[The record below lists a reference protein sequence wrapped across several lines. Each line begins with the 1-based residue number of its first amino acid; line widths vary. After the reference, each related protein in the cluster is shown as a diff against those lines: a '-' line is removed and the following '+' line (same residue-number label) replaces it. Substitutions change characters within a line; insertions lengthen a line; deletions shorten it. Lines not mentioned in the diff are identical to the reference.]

1 MIRFQLQFR
10 SLHVLCL
17 PVAGLTVLWLAG
29 CNGAGSVP
37 TSGTGATPV
46 VTDGP
51 PEAGAHDEHAHP
63 SEGPHHGDLV
73 ELGNED
79 FHAEVVHGEG
89 GSVSVYIL
97 DSAAKAAVPIDAT
110 ELTIN
115 ITHDGNAEQF
125 KLLADRDASDP
136 EGKSSHFSLKDEELA
151 KDLDN
156 HDTAA
161 KLVVMIDGKSYSG
174 KIEHDHDADHKHD
187 DGHKH

>member
-1 MIRFQLQFR
+1 MVRFQLQFR
-10 SLHVLCL
+10 SLRVLCL
-17 PVAGLTVLWLAG
+17 PLAGLTVLWLAG
-29 CNGAGSVP
+29 CSEPGSIP
-37 TSGTGATPV
+37 SSSTGGSHV

-51 PEAGAHDEHAHP
+51 PESGAHDEHAHP

-125 KLLADRDASDP
+125 KLLADRDAADP
-136 EGKSSHFSLKDEELA
+136 EGTSSHFSLKDEELA
-151 KDLDN
+151 KDLDD
-156 HDTAA
+156 HDAAA

>member
-1 MIRFQLQFR
+1 MVRFQLQFR
-10 SLHVLCL
+10 SLRVLCL
-17 PVAGLTVLWLAG
+17 PLAGLTVLWLAG
-29 CNGAGSVP
+29 CSEPGSIP
-37 TSGTGATPV
+37 SSSTGGSHV

-51 PEAGAHDEHAHP
+51 PESGAHDEHAHP

-151 KDLDN
+151 KDLDD
-156 HDTAA
+156 HDAAA
-161 KLVVMIDGKSYSG
+161 KLVVVINGKSYSG

>member
-1 MIRFQLQFR
+1 MSRFQLPFR
-10 SLHVLCL
+10 LMCVRCL
-17 PVAGLTVLWLAG
+17 PVAGLTVLCLAG
-29 CNGAGSVP
+29 CRESGRDPSSATGGS
-37 TSGTGATPV
+37 PV

-51 PEAGAHDEHAHP
+51 SETGSHAEHAHP

-79 FHAEVVHGEG
+79 FHAEIVHGEG

-115 ITHDGNAEQF
+115 ITHDGNADQF
-125 KLLADRDASDP
+125 KLPAVRDAADP

-151 KDLDN
+151 SDLDS
-156 HDTAA
+156 HDAAA
-161 KLVVMIDGKSYSG
+161 KLVVMINGKSYSG

-187 DGHKH
+187 DGHKP

>member
-10 SLHVLCL
+10 SLRVLCL

-29 CNGAGSVP
+29 CSESGSVP
-37 TSGTGATPV
+37 TSGTGAPPG
-46 VTDGP
+46 VTEGP

-89 GSVSVYIL
+89 GSVSIYIL

-125 KLLADRDASDP
+125 KLLAERDASDP
-136 EGKSSHFSLKDEELA
+136 EGKSSHFTLKDEELA
-151 KDLDN
+151 KDLDD
-156 HDTAA
+156 HDAAA
-161 KLVVMIDGKSYSG
+161 KLVVMIDGKSFSG

>member
-10 SLHVLCL
+10 SLRVRCL

-29 CNGAGSVP
+29 CNGAGP
-37 TSGTGATPV
+37 DLTSGTAASPV

-51 PEAGAHDEHAHP
+51 PESGTHDEHAHP

-79 FHAEVVHGEG
+79 FHAEVVHGAG
-89 GSVSVYIL
+89 GSVSIYIL
-97 DSAAKAAVPIDAT
+97 DSAAKAAVPIDAK

-136 EGKSSHFSLKDEELA
+136 EGKASHFSLKDEELA
-151 KDLDN
+151 KDLDD
-156 HDTAA
+156 HDAAA

>member
-1 MIRFQLQFR
+1 MNRFQLQFR
-10 SLHVLCL
+10 SLRVLCL
-17 PVAGLTVLWLAG
+17 PVAGLTVLWFAG
-29 CNGAGSVP
+29 CSETGSP
-37 TSGTGATPV
+37 PLPGTGASPV

-51 PEAGAHDEHAHP
+51 PETDTHAEHAHP

-73 ELGNED
+73 ELGNEE
-79 FHAEVVHGEG
+79 FHAEIVHGEG

-125 KLLADRDASDP
+125 KLPADRDAADP
-136 EGKSSHFSLKDEELA
+136 QGKSSHFSLKDEELA
-151 KDLDN
+151 SDLDN

-161 KLVVMIDGKSYSG
+161 KLVVVINGKSYSG
-174 KIEHDHDADHKHD
+174 KIAHAHDADHKH
-187 DGHKH
+187 

>member
-10 SLHVLCL
+10 SLRVLSL

-29 CNGAGSVP
+29 CSGAGSVP
-37 TSGTGATPV
+37 SSATGGSPV

-97 DSAAKAAVPIDAT
+97 DSAAKAAVPIGAA
-110 ELTIN
+110 EVTIN
-115 ITHDGNAEQF
+115 MTHDGIAEQF
-125 KLLADRDASDP
+125 KLPAERDASDP
-136 EGKSSHFSLKDEELA
+136 EGKSSRFSLKDEELA
-151 KDLDN
+151 SDLDS
-156 HDTAA
+156 HAATA
-161 KLVVMIDGKSYSG
+161 KLVVMINGKSYSG
-174 KIEHDHDADHKHD
+174 RIEHDHDAEHKHG
-187 DGHKH
+187 DGHK

>member
-10 SLHVLCL
+10 SLRVLCL

-29 CNGAGSVP
+29 CSGAGP
-37 TSGTGATPV
+37 ELTSGTAVSPV

-51 PEAGAHDEHAHP
+51 PETGAHDEHAHP

-125 KLLADRDASDP
+125 KLPADRDASDP

-151 KDLDN
+151 RDLDD
-156 HDTAA
+156 HDAAA

-187 DGHKH
+187 DSHKH